1 MEDYQKRVIKEREE
15 LDIKV
20 QKLGLFLYQNKVS
33 EQETNLLE
41 KQLAIMEKYSDI
53 LRERIYL
60 FGGEAEWNLLI
71 FRHWF

>member
-1 MEDYQKRVIKEREE
+1 MEDYQKRVIEERED

-33 EQETNLLE
+33 EKETNLLE
-41 KQLAIMEKYSDI
+41 KQLAIMEEYSDI

-60 FGGEAEWNLLI
+60 FDGEGE
-71 FRHWF
+71 